1 VLTYLKGRVAGLTIT
16 GSSSPGGS
24 MSATW
29 RGSKTSIFLNEMPVD
44 IDQLTSVSMT
54 DVAYVKVFN
63 PPFFGAFGGGAG
75 AALQY
80 IQKRAVPGIL
90 EKPGYAI
97 KTCNRLCPEKEFYSP
112 NYGTFDSRNQN
123 EDVRST
129 LYWNPMVITT
139 TKNHTIRLP
148 FYNNDITTSFRVIVE
163 GVDNNGRLIHIEKL
177 LE

>member
-1 VLTYLKGRVAGLTIT
+1 M
-16 GSSSPGGS
+16 P
-24 MSATW
+24 
-29 RGSKTSIFLNEMPVD
+29 SKLVI
-44 IDQLTSVSMT
+44 
-54 DVAYVKVFN
+54 
-63 PPFFGAFGGGAG
+63 
-75 AALQY
+75 
-80 IQKRAVPGIL
+80 
-90 EKPGYAI
+90 GYA
-97 KTCNRLCPEKEFYSP
+97 PEKEFYSP